1 LAKAKW
7 YIISA
12 STIIAGDLA
21 GTKREENFSACASDW
36 NSACD
41 MLYNS
46 GRYPLKPGAIE
57 EKLVKRS
64 NINVSEV
71 SYHVAVGK
79 PEAAL
84 LATEPVAANKKAPS
98 ELTVYNQD
106 LALVKDVRSMNL
118 QMGVNEVQFKEIAS
132 GIDATSV
139 RFTDPD
145 HPETSVLEQ
154 SYEYDLE

>member
-1 LAKAKW
+1 
-7 YIISA
+7 
-12 STIIAGDLA
+12 
-21 GTKREENFSACASDW
+21 
-36 NSACD
+36 